1 MTAVSNHVNEKKLI
15 SLLKK
20 GQGEMLEI

>member
-1 MTAVSNHVNEKKLI
+1 MEPVKKADIAEKRFNQLAKKLI

-20 GQGEMLEI
+20 